1 MRYRI
6 VKQVYGDETYNFHI
20 KEKGLF
26 FWSKKS
32 LHFSMYTPRVIYYS
46 SLDEALEE
54 VKRLI
59 HSEMS
64 QTIVD
69 VEVVYDTKVTK

>member
-1 MRYRI
+1 
-6 VKQVYGDETYNFHI
+6 
-20 KEKGLF
+20 
-26 FWSKKS
+26 
-32 LHFSMYTPRVIYYS
+32 LHFSMYTPRVIYYA